1 MLGVSRGISAGIFGV
16 LAVSLTFGAVQLASG
31 RDLAGA
37 GQGTSAASVNRAAK
51 SDRATLA
58 TGPAAP
64 TRTISLHFDSLAD
77 TSVLIRLPISNE
89 ANKDAGKQ
97 ARDSSARRSLL
108 LPPDH
113 KPTVACEPVVSVLS
127 EVAKRLGPGRCI
139 T

>member
-1 MLGVSRGISAGIFGV
+1 MLGVSRGIFGV

-58 TGPAAP
+58 TGPATP